1 MTEQTHPDWLL
12 IEAGKRSGWATKET
26 RIETLR
32 VYDGNLV
39 FRALCNALWKLHE
52 AGLLPAPVDRKL
64 LCAREA
70 LNHFTDTPKSERG
83 GQYLMAELAEDF
95 AVLAIQYWEE
105 GFGND

>member
-26 RIETLR
+26 CIETLR

-70 LNHFTDTPKSERG
+70 VKEWEDGELLPVTDVSIR
-83 GQYLMAELAEDF
+83 AIEL
-95 AVLAIQYWEE
+95 WEE
-105 GFGND
+105 GFGK

>member
-26 RIETLR
+26 CIETLR

-52 AGLLPAPVDRKL
+52 AGLLPAPVDRKM
-64 LCAREA
+64 LCAKEA
-70 LNHFTDTPKSERG
+70 YSDWLKTDHIDADYVGIR
-83 GQYLMAELAEDF
+83 AIEL
-95 AVLAIQYWEE
+95 WEE
-105 GFGND
+105 GFGK